1 MKFARRQVKFAP
13 SLTAQVLKDLLWE
26 ELSKDVDRHM
36 TMTHRPMEVDDYE
49 EDEDEELGDDI
60 EIEWDDEK

>member
-1 MKFARRQVKFAP
+1 MQHRRHGGFIKLVC
-13 SLTAQVLKDLLWE
+13 WE